1 MSTDEFS
8 AGADQW
14 QALLDLDPTQAI
26 AAACRGSGDPA
37 TLAWIAEALELDATS
52 TIVDIGSGLGGA
64 AAWLEARYHCRVVAT
79 DPVLEAT
86 RCARHVFGLPA
97 AAANGSHLPLA
108 DDSMDAAVALG
119 VLSVVDDPTALLH
132 EARRVAPRFA
142 LLAYLSTSASTVC
155 CGGSTFGT
163 RDELLADLERAGWT
177 VQAGPTA
184 TTIDAPP
191 SWDIGAMDTADDPDE
206 SAVADA
212 LDAGRIEPCMVVAT
226 GSAPLR
232 RRAPR

>member
-64 AAWLEARYHCRVVAT
+64 AAWLATRYQCRVVAT
-79 DPVLEAT
+79 DPVFEAT

-97 AAANGSHLPLA
+97 AVASGSHLPLA
-108 DDSMDAAVALG
+108 DHSMDAAIALG

-132 EARRVAPRFA
+132 EARRVAPRLA
-142 LLAYLSTSASTVC
+142 VLAYLSTSTSAVR
-155 CGGSTFGT
+155 CGGSTF
-163 RDELLADLERAGWT
+163 RSQEELLSVLDGAGWT
-177 VQAGPTA
+177 VLAGPTP
-184 TTIDAPP
+184 TTIAAPP
-191 SWDIGAMDTADDPDE
+191 SWDIGEANAEDDPDE
-206 SAVADA
+206 SAVAGA
-212 LDAGRIEPCMVVAT
+212 LDAGRIEPCTVVAA
-226 GSAPLR
+226 GSDPHH